1 MPLLM
6 NCCDGAGTFRL
17 FVLQGSDCFSVL
29 SFSPEMCYQSK
40 HSAVALKKGTAENED
55 ELSLW
60 YMGGRKELRCCRLR
74 RQKGKMW
81 LPELLGIFLTL
92 PPSSLVTLWRS
103 SLTLLLHFQSR
114 VSFAGEFNLLQKGYY
129 GSFGVFY
136 SIPKKYRKK
145 A

>member
-1 MPLLM
+1 MRALFGCLLSRGLTASLFCHSPLR
-6 NCCDGAGTFRL
+6 CAIR
-17 FVLQGSDCFSVL
+17 V
-29 SFSPEMCYQSK
+29 K
-40 HSAVALKKGTAENED
+40 HSAVALKKGTATAENED

-60 YMGGRKELRCCRLR
+60 YIGGRKELCCCGLR

-114 VSFAGEFNLLQKGYY
+114 VSFTGEFNLLQKGYY